1 MVEKLAVRTRLSA
14 GLRVCLAGAAGDS
27 NVAAASGWGSPRSAV
42 TGNHPTHEYRF
53 GRMDEIRVKGGVPL
67 HGTVG
72 VLGAKNA
79 VLKEM
84 AAMLL
89 APGRY
94 VLSNVPGIFD
104 VELMADVLRH
114 TGAHCEFAGHELS
127 VSVPKTLRAEAPI
140 HLVRQMR
147 ASIVIL
153 GPLLAR
159 CGEARVA
166 LPGGDDL
173 GARPIDFHLDA
184 FERMGASFRLE
195 HGVLVGTTDG
205 RLTGTDIEL
214 PFPSVGAT
222 ENVLLAASLAEGETT
237 IVNAAREP
245 EIVDIARMLVAMGAE
260 VSGAGSAIIHVR
272 GVSEL
277 HPVEH
282 RVVSDRLEAGT
293 YAIAGAISG
302 GDVTVTGCNPDDLRM
317 ELRKL
322 EDSGCDVDQGDGWLR
337 VAGCERPSAIDF
349 STLPFPGFHTDM
361 QPQMVAFLA
370 TADGTSVITEN
381 LYDARFRY
389 IGELSRMGA
398 DITTEWQHAIVRGV
412 DRLSGAPVLA
422 HDIRAGAALVL
433 AGLRAD
439 GETVVGDPHHIDR
452 GYEDF
457 VPKLASL
464 GAVVSRS
471 RG

>member
-1 MVEKLAVRTRLSA
+1 
-14 GLRVCLAGAAGDS
+14 
-27 NVAAASGWGSPRSAV
+27 
-42 TGNHPTHEYRF
+42 
-53 GRMDEIRVKGGVPL
+53 MDEIRVKGGTPL
-67 HGTVG
+67 RGTVG

-89 APGRY
+89 APGRHR
-94 VLSNVPGIFD
+94 LSNVPSIFD

-114 TGAHCEFAGHELS
+114 TGAHCEMAGHELS
-127 VSVPKTLRAEAPI
+127 VSVPKKLLAEAPI
-140 HLVRQMR
+140 DLVRQMR

-173 GARPIDFHLDA
+173 GARPIDYHLDA
-184 FERMGASFRLE
+184 FERMGATFTLE
-195 HGVLVGTTDG
+195 HGVLVASVDG
-205 RLTGTDIEL
+205 RLKGTEVEL

-222 ENVLLAASLAEGETT
+222 ENVLLAASLADGDTT

-245 EIVDIARMLVAMGAE
+245 EIVDIAAMLTGMGAE
-260 VSGAGSAIIHVR
+260 ISGAGTAIIHIT
-272 GVSEL
+272 GVNEL
-277 HPVEH
+277 RPSEH
-282 RVVSDRLEAGT
+282 RVVADRLEAGT
-293 YAIAGAISG
+293 YAVAAAISG
-302 GDVTVTGCNPDDLRM
+302 GDITVTGCSPDDLRM

-322 EDSGCDVDQGDGWLR
+322 EDSGCGVERGEGWLR
-337 VAGCERPSAIDF
+337 VSGVERAIATDF

-361 QPQMVAFLA
+361 QPQMVAYLA
-370 TADGTSVITEN
+370 TAEGTSVITEN

-389 IGELSRMGA
+389 IGELMRMGA
-398 DITTEWQHAIVRGV
+398 DITTEWQHAIIRGV
-412 DRLSGAPVLA
+412 ETLSGAPVLA

-464 GAVVSRS
+464 GAVISRNTD
-471 RG
+471 